1 MSIDTSLAFQR
12 GEILNYTASAD
23 IAYGDVVPLTTRI
36 GIAREEIASGE
47 TGSVAVTGVWE
58 LPAIGTVAFTVGE
71 ALYWDATNSC
81 LTTTSDSNTSAG
93 WCYEAKESASTAALV
108 KIG

>member
-1 MSIDTSLAFQR
+1 MTTGSLAFQR
-12 GEILNYTASAD
+12 GEILNYPASAD
-23 IAYGDVVPLTTRI
+23 IQYGAVVALSTRI
-36 GIAREEIASGE
+36 GIAREEIASGD

-58 LPAIGTVAFTVGE
+58 LPAVSGTAFTVGE

-81 LTTTSDSNTSAG
+81 LTTTSDSNTPAG
-93 WCYEAKESASTAALV
+93 WCFEAKESATTTAIV